1 MLIKL
6 LKSKIHRARVTEAN
20 LDYEG
25 SITIDEALLDA
36 AGLVAGEA
44 VLVSNLNSGSRQ
56 ETYVMVGE
64 RRSGIVCLNGAS
76 ARLAQVGDL
85 VIIMAFA
92 LLTPEEARTH
102 VPRKVVVNDRNRIK
116 KQSPE
121 RGTRSAE

>member
-6 LKSKIHRARVTEAN
+6 LKSKIHRARVTDAN

-36 AGLVAGEA
+36 AGLLPGEA
-44 VLVSNLNSGSRQ
+44 VLVSNLNNGSRQ
-56 ETYVMVGE
+56 ETYVIVGE
-64 RRSGIVCLNGAS
+64 RGSGIVCLNGAS

-92 LLTPEEARTH
+92 LVTPEEARTL
-102 VPRKVVVNDRNRIK
+102 VPRKVVVDERNRIK
-116 KQSPE
+116 
-121 RGTRSAE
+121 RRR